1 MIRVLIVDDHEVVRK
16 GIRTILMSR
25 EDIEVCGEARD
36 GREAVAKATDLA
48 PDLII
53 LDLTMPVM
61 GGYETA
67 LELQGIMPE
76 VPILFYSIHQG
87 RQVVRQARQI
97 GVQGFVC
104 KTCDSETLLEA
115 IDAEVVRKSTFFK
128 DSME

>member
-16 GIRTILMSR
+16 GIRTILKTR

-76 VPILFYSIHQG
+76 IPILFYSIHQG
-87 RQVVRQARQI
+87 RQVIRQARQI

-104 KTCDSETLLEA
+104 KTCDSDTLLEA
-115 IDAEVVRKSTFFK
+115 IDALVIRKSTFFK
-128 DSME
+128 NSME